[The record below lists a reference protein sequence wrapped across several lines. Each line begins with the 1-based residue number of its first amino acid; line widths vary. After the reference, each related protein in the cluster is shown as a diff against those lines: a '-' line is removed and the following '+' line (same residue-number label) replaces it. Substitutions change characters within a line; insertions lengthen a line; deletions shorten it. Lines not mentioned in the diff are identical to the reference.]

1 MDLKVMRVA
10 GHRTMI
16 ADIATPRIW
25 KVAVL
30 TAAGAIGTPSRSDA
44 ALYYYNNSGPGYYY
58 QQDVPPP
65 PRPQRARRAAPKKK
79 DVVVKD
85 TTVHPQMPLVIAV
98 SIQKQQVKI
107 YDANG
112 FFAEAPVSTGMPG
125 HPTPMGV
132 FSVIEKDRYHHSNIY
147 SGAPMP
153 FMQRI
158 TWSGV
163 AMHAGVLPGYPA
175 SHGCIRMPE
184 SFAVKMWG
192 WTKMGARVIVTPG
205 EISMPASF
213 AHPLLPAM
221 KVVPQPPVAETDD
234 PVAPK
239 ADKGAP
245 DVKTEDLELR
255 PSVGHGE
262 VTQVALRDQIRTA
275 DASGNASEIK
285 SATVT
290 MSDVPKVAAKTET
303 AAPTAADPTNHETVA
318 EAKAETKT
326 EPKSAQVTPAAK
338 PAEAKPQQ
346 SASVETKPAA
356 TTPAAEDKP
365 KQTEAAARPDGERP
379 EDTEAAPTKPEE
391 KAEKP
396 AETRTEAAKPEEQA
410 APAKVTQTTTEAK
423 VEQAPAETKVE
434 AKEEAPKA
442 EAKID
447 AAPKAE
453 VAKTEPV
460 KTESVKTE
468 PVKAEPAKATESK
481 AADAKPADS
490 KVSEK
495 PAASAKE
502 PAKAAAA
509 AEAPASGPKDQT
521 RIVLPG
527 AKPAKR
533 RDGQIAVFISRKD
546 SKLYVRQNF
555 APLFEVPVTIAPSDR
570 PLGTHVFTAAVDKN
584 DSNLLHWSV
593 VTVPSRSAMREEPR
607 MIRNKK
613 GKLVAP
619 PPVEAKPAPAVNTP
633 AEALDRITIPA
644 DTMARILE
652 ALTTGG
658 SIIVSDQGI
667 NQGETGEGTDFIVSL
682 R

>member
-10 GHRTMI
+10 EHRFMI

-30 TAAGAIGTPSRSDA
+30 TAAGAIGTTTRADA

-58 QQDVPPP
+58 QQEVPPP

-107 YDANG
+107 YDAKG

-184 SFAVKMWG
+184 SFAIKMWG

-213 AHPLLPAM
+213 MHPLLPAM

-245 DVKTEDLELR
+245 DIKTEELELR
-255 PSVGHGE
+255 PSVGHADL
-262 VTQVALRDQIRTA
+262 TPVALRDQIRTA
-275 DASGNASEIK
+275 DASGNATEIK
-285 SATVT
+285 SAAVT

-303 AAPTAADPTNHETVA
+303 APSTAADPTNHETVA
-318 EAKAETKT
+318 EAKAE
-326 EPKSAQVTPAAK
+326 
-338 PAEAKPQQ
+338 AKPQQ
-346 SASVETKPAA
+346 SAAVERKPATA
-356 TTPAAEDKP
+356 PAAEDKP
-365 KQTEAAARPDGERP
+365 KQTEAAAKPDGERP
-379 EDTEAAPTKPEE
+379 EDTEAAPA
-391 KAEKP
+391 KAEKA
-396 AETRTEAAKPEEQA
+396 AEARTGAEKPEEQA
-410 APAKVTQTTTEAK
+410 APAKVAQATAEAK
-423 VEQAPAETKVE
+423 VDPAPAQTKVD
-434 AKEEAPKA
+434 AKAETPKAETPKIDTPKA
-442 EAKID
+442 EAKTD

-453 VAKTEPV
+453 AAKTEPV
-460 KTESVKTE
+460 KTE
-468 PVKAEPAKATESK
+468 PAKTAESK
-481 AADAKPADS
+481 TVDTKPADS
-490 KVSEK
+490 KVSAK
-495 PAASAKE
+495 PAEPAKE

-509 AEAPASGPKDQT
+509 TDATPSGPKDQT

-533 RDGQIAVFISRKD
+533 RDGQIAVFVSRKD

-570 PLGTHVFTAAVDKN
+570 PLGTHIFTAEVDKN

-593 VTVPSRSAMREEPR
+593 VTVPSRSAMRDEPR
-607 MIRNKK
+607 AARFSKK
-613 GKLVAP
+613 GKVAP
-619 PPVEAKPAPAVNTP
+619 PPVEARPTPAVDTP

-644 DTMARILE
+644 DAMARIVE